1 MRKILLASTLLGS
14 LAVAPAW
21 AGIFVLDQ
29 VNLSGISG
37 PYVQVDVE
45 LISGGATIT
54 FDALTNGGNTYDLL
68 DGGSAA
74 VNVNGPFTLADIS
87 GTHLGSHTPFYTNGG
102 AGNEDGFGSFN
113 LTINSFDGWASR
125 SSEIVLR
132 LDGTWASA
140 DDVLTDNAS
149 GYLAA
154 AHIGYGDGISPASL
168 PAPEQA
174 LQSRS
179 QCRSVLLGGGLVG
192 IGLIRAIPRVCV
204 INHDQWWRAS
214 CPPSFF

>member
-154 AHIGYGDGISPASL
+154 AHIGYGDGTFTGFAAGPGTSTSVPEPMSL
-168 PAPEQA
+168 
-174 LQSRS
+174 
-179 QCRSVLLGGGLVG
+179 VLLGGGLVG
-192 IGLIRAIPRVCV
+192 IGLIRRS
-204 INHDQWWRAS
+204 RA
-214 CPPSFF
+214 FA